1 MRKYVSVLII
11 VSALESTC
19 RASMARIDLPL
30 SPFADTEVTTNLAFT
45 AWEPRQRQFA
55 YELAFDATPSN
66 NFNVAFGR
74 DGNSDGVL
82 SRAEADFTVGWDCG
96 EWFAHVVGRVVGET
110 EIAAT
115 NLVAR
120 DAGPAGDRRLRV
132 VFTTG
137 RAGVV
142 RAASAQLCAPGVTNE
157 LFAAPFAWPYDP
169 QWDRVRL
176 TARGFDT
183 PSASFSSK
191 TTPDGSTIT
200 LR

>member
-1 MRKYVSVLII
+1 MKMVCLLGVILFLGTSFA
-11 VSALESTC
+11 ALST
-19 RASMARIDLPL
+19 RVALPL
-30 SPFADTEVTTNLAFT
+30 SDYADTEVTTNLAFT

-55 YELAFDATPSN
+55 YELAFEATPSN
-66 NFNVAFGR
+66 NFEVAFGR
-74 DGNSDGVL
+74 GDNGVL
-82 SRAEADFTVGWDCG
+82 SRAEVDFIVGWDCG
-96 EWFAHVVGRVVGET
+96 EWFARVGCRTVGET

-115 NLVAR
+115 NLVAQ
-120 DAGPAGDRRLRV
+120 DTEPAGERRLRV

-142 RAASAQLCAPGVTNE
+142 RAASAQLCVPGVTNE

-169 QWDRVRL
+169 GWNRVRL

-183 PSASFSSK
+183 PTACFSSK
-191 TTPDGSTIT
+191 TTTDGSTIT

>member
-1 MRKYVSVLII
+1 MKNLVLIFSVLL
-11 VSALESTC
+11 VASAFSRSATRTE
-19 RASMARIDLPL
+19 LPL
-30 SPFADTEVTTNLAFT
+30 SPFADTEVTTSLAFT

-55 YELAFDATPSN
+55 YEIAFDATPSN
-66 NFNVAFGR
+66 NFEVAFGC
-74 DGNSDGVL
+74 DGDSDGSL

-115 NLVAR
+115 NLVAQ
-120 DAGPAGDRRLRV
+120 DTEPAGERRLRV

-169 QWDRVRL
+169 GWNRVRL

>member
-1 MRKYVSVLII
+1 MKMVCLLGVILFLGTSFA
-11 VSALESTC
+11 ALST
-19 RASMARIDLPL
+19 RVALPL
-30 SPFADTEVTTNLAFT
+30 SDYADTEVTTNLAFT

-55 YELAFDATPSN
+55 YELAFEATPSN
-66 NFNVAFGR
+66 NFEVAFGR
-74 DGNSDGVL
+74 GDNGVL
-82 SRAEADFTVGWDCG
+82 SRAEADFIVGWDCG
-96 EWFAHVVGRVVGET
+96 EWFASVASRTNEEGAV
-110 EIAAT
+110 AST

-120 DAGPAGDRRLRV
+120 DVQPMGSRRLRV

-137 RAGVV
+137 RAGAV

-169 QWDRVRL
+169 HWNRVHL
-176 TARGFDT
+176 TARGFDE
-183 PSASFSSK
+183 PSASFCSQ

>member
-1 MRKYVSVLII
+1 MKCAVIVLSFFFSVP
-11 VSALESTC
+11 VSARLATS
-19 RASMARIDLPL
+19 ADLLL
-30 SPFADTEVTTNLAFT
+30 SDFADTEVTTNFAFS

-55 YELAFDATPSN
+55 YELAFEATPSN
-66 NFNVAFGR
+66 NFEVAFGR
-74 DGNSDGVL
+74 GDNGVL
-82 SRAEADFTVGWDCG
+82 SRAEADFIVGWDCG
-96 EWFAHVVGRVVGET
+96 EWFASVASRTNEEGAV
-110 EIAAT
+110 AST

-120 DAGPAGDRRLRV
+120 DVQPMGSRRLRV

-137 RAGVV
+137 RAGAVC
-142 RAASAQLCAPGVTNE
+142 AASAQLCAPGVTNE

-169 QWDRVRL
+169 RWNRVRL

-183 PSASFSSK
+183 PTACFSSK

>member
-1 MRKYVSVLII
+1 MKMVCLLGVILFLGTSFA
-11 VSALESTC
+11 ALST
-19 RASMARIDLPL
+19 RVALPL
-30 SPFADTEVTTNLAFT
+30 SDYADTEVTTNLAFT

-55 YELAFDATPSN
+55 YELAFVATPSN
-66 NFNVAFGR
+66 NFEVAFGR
-74 DGNSDGVL
+74 GDNGVL
-82 SRAEADFTVGWDCG
+82 SRAEADFIVGWDCG
-96 EWFAHVVGRVVGET
+96 EWFARVGCRTVGET

-115 NLVAR
+115 NLVAQ
-120 DAGPAGDRRLRV
+120 DTEPAGERRLRV

-142 RAASAQLCAPGVTNE
+142 RAASAQLCVSGVTNE

-169 QWDRVRL
+169 GWNRVRL

-183 PSASFSSK
+183 PTACFSSK
-191 TTPDGSTIT
+191 TTTDGSTIT

>member
-1 MRKYVSVLII
+1 MKMVCLLGVILFLGTSFA
-11 VSALESTC
+11 ALST
-19 RASMARIDLPL
+19 RVALPL
-30 SPFADTEVTTNLAFT
+30 SDYADTEVTTNLAFT

-55 YELAFDATPSN
+55 YELAFEATPSN
-66 NFNVAFGR
+66 NFEVAFGR
-74 DGNSDGVL
+74 GDNGVL
-82 SRAEADFTVGWDCG
+82 SRAEADFIVGWDCG
-96 EWFAHVVGRVVGET
+96 EWFARVGCRTVGET

-115 NLVAR
+115 NLVAQ
-120 DAGPAGDRRLRV
+120 DTEPAGERRLRV

-142 RAASAQLCAPGVTNE
+142 RAASAQLCVPGVTNE

-169 QWDRVRL
+169 GWNRVRL

-183 PSASFSSK
+183 PTACFSSK
-191 TTPDGSTIT
+191 TTTDGSTIT